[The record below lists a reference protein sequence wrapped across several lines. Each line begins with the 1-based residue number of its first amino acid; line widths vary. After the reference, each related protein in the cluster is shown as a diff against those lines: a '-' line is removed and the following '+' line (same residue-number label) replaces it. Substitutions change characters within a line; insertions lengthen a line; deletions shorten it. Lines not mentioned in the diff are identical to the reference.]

1 MNNPANHI
9 SSYSLNGKVLIIL
22 LLLTM
27 TSVLAI
33 SFHFG
38 ALTVALALLIATIK
52 GAIVMTYF
60 MHLKFEYPLL
70 RILVIGVLL
79 LYITIVLATFTDY
92 LYR

>member
-1 MNNPANHI
+1 MEDHTNHI

-33 SFHFG
+33 SFHLG
-38 ALTVALALLIATIK
+38 ALTVTLALLIATVK
-52 GAIVMTYF
+52 GGIVMSYF
-60 MHLKFEYPLL
+60 MHLKFEYRLL
-70 RILVIGVLL
+70 RLLVMGVLL
-79 LYITIVLATFTDY
+79 LYIAIVLGTFTDY

>member
-1 MNNPANHI
+1 M
-9 SSYSLNGKVLIIL
+9 

-33 SFHFG
+33 SFHLG
-38 ALTVALALLIATIK
+38 ALTVAIALLIATVK
-52 GAIVMTYF
+52 GGIVMTYF

-70 RILVIGVLL
+70 RLLAIGIILF
-79 LYITIVLATFTDY
+79 YISIVLTTFIDY

>member
-1 MNNPANHI
+1 MNNQTGHI
-9 SSYSLNGKVLIIL
+9 SSYSLNGRVLIIL

-33 SFHFG
+33 SFHLG
-38 ALTVALALLIATIK
+38 ALTVALALLIATVK
-52 GAIVMTYF
+52 GGIVMTYF

-70 RILVIGVLL
+70 RILAIGVILF
-79 LYITIVLATFTDY
+79 YISIILATFTDY

>member
-1 MNNPANHI
+1 MNNHTGHI
-9 SSYSLNGKVLIIL
+9 SSYSLNGRVLIIL

-33 SFHFG
+33 SFHLG
-38 ALTVALALLIATIK
+38 ALTVAIALLIATVK
-52 GAIVMTYF
+52 GGIVMTYF

-70 RILVIGVLL
+70 RILAIGVILF
-79 LYITIVLATFTDY
+79 YVTIVLATFTDY